1 MIVWRMLAEGR
12 SMPEDGSAPIESVD
26 DLLAWF
32 RAGETPLEAWRVGTE
47 HEKIGLY
54 NDTLE
59 RVPYEGERGIGALLE
74 AVQKKVGW
82 APMMEGEHIIGLKQ
96 GGASITL
103 EPGGQIELSGAP
115 LRTARETCREFN
127 AHVDMLIEVSEAFGI
142 VWLGIGADPVH
153 AVPEIP
159 VMPKAR
165 YDIMRAYMPTRGKQ
179 GLDMMMATATVQA
192 NFDYANES
200 DMAEKLRMAMGI
212 GPIASALFANSPIA
226 AGEETGFVSKR
237 VHVWRDTDP
246 DRCGMLEFVFDA
258 GFGYRDY
265 LEWALD
271 VPMYFIVRDGQ
282 YRAAHEV
289 TFRQFMESGFHG
301 ERATIADWD
310 LHLTTLFPEVR
321 LKQIIEVRGAD
332 SVPRDLICALPALY
346 KGLFYD
352 DRARVEATDLVS
364 DWGADERTEALERV
378 ALDGLEARVA
388 GEPILERA
396 RALVE
401 ISAGGL
407 ERLVATGLAEEA
419 EDVFLAPLRAIVQ
432 DGRSPGREMLDLW
445 RGEWTGDMRR
455 LIEYARY

>member
-1 MIVWRMLAEGR
+1 
-12 SMPEDGSAPIESVD
+12 MPSDSKPIESD
-26 DLLAWF
+26 EDLLAWF
-32 RAGETPLEAWRVGTE
+32 RAGETPLEDSKVGTE

-54 NDTLE
+54 ADTLE
-59 RVPYEGERGIGALLE
+59 RVPYEGPRGIGALLE
-74 AVQKKVGW
+74 AVRERVGW
-82 APMMEGEHIIGLKQ
+82 APIMEGPNLIGLKQ
-96 GGASITL
+96 DGASITL

-115 LRTARETCREFN
+115 LRTARDTCREFN
-127 AHVDMLIEVSEAFGI
+127 AHVDLLNETSESFGI

-165 YDIMRAYMPTRGKQ
+165 YEIMRAYMPKRGTL
-179 GLDMMMATATVQA
+179 GLDMMHATATVQA
-192 NFDYANES
+192 NFDYVNEA
-200 DMAEKLRMAMGI
+200 DMAEKMRMAMGI

-226 AGEETGFVSKR
+226 AGHESGFVSKR

-246 DRCGMLEFVFDA
+246 DRCGMLEFVFDE
-258 GFGYRDY
+258 GFGYHRY

-271 VPMYFIVRDGQ
+271 VPMYFIVRDGV

-289 TFRQFMESGFHG
+289 TFRQFIESGFRG

-310 LHLTTLFPEVR
+310 THLTTLFPEVR

-346 KGLFYD
+346 KGVFYD
-352 DRARVEATDLVS
+352 DQARREAIDLVS
-364 DWGADERTEALERV
+364 DWGPADRKEALERV
-378 ALDGLEARVA
+378 ALEGLGAQVA

-401 ISAGGL
+401 ISARGL
-407 ERLVATGLAEEA
+407 DRLVATGLSEED
-419 EDVFLAPLRAIVQ
+419 EDVFLEPLRAIVS
-432 DGRSPGREMLDLW
+432 DGRSPGRQMLDLW
-445 RGEWTGDMRR
+445 RGEWEGDMRE